1 MAKRR
6 KALGLQARLMLG
18 IAGVATALVAVV
30 GWAWNHQVEQQLES
44 ALQARVDRSIQ
55 LVKSNLAAPLW
66 NVDHDAVSHLLD
78 AVMADPEVYA
88 IELSSELSEKPILR
102 RRAQEAVAPQR
113 HEFVLDYPS
122 DEPGRVPDA
131 TRTMAK
137 AVLVFSSE
145 RVRAQMAQANRFVLA
160 LALGVLA
167 AVMLSSFFLV
177 RRFVQQPVKRLG
189 DLAQR
194 VAAGD
199 LGAKA
204 EVANDDEIGQ
214 LTRQFNSM
222 SAQLRASSDGLKRSE
237 ARYRSLYENAPEGIF
252 QADGRG
258 RLLRLNV
265 AMARLLGFA
274 TPAQALEAHG
284 QLRRLVVL
292 ERLDYLNLARA
303 LWRDGR
309 VQQVQ
314 LELQREGRPVWVA
327 LTAHRTLSADGRQP
341 LIEGMVSDI
350 TQRRLAEQEL
360 MLHRDHLEELVAE
373 RTRALRLAS
382 TRAEV
387 SGQAKSRFLAT
398 MSHEFR
404 TPLNAILGF
413 SQLLQMDTRLSP
425 EQMSRVDSIRNSG
438 EHLLSLISDVL
449 DMASIEA
456 GKVRLNPGPVDL
468 RALLDMAADT
478 VRLRAIEKGLS
489 LVVDLGAQLPQ
500 RVVVDGQ
507 RLRQVLLNLLS
518 NAVKFTDAGEVRL
531 RVALLGWEGPAA
543 RLGFTVSDT
552 GIGIAE
558 EHLSQLFQPFAQV
571 ADDARCLGGT
581 GLGLSIS
588 QELLEQMGSEIQLR
602 SQPGQGSD
610 FEFELSL
617 EMPESH

>member
-1 MAKRR
+1 MAKGR

-18 IAGVATALVAVV
+18 IAGVATSLVAVV

-44 ALQARVDRSIQ
+44 ALQARVARSIQ

-66 NVDHDAVSHLLD
+66 NVDHDAVNHLLD

-102 RRAQEAVAPQR
+102 RRVHDAVAPQR
-113 HEFVLDYPS
+113 HEFVLDYAG
-122 DEPGRVPDA
+122 DDPGRA
-131 TRTMAK
+131 QESTRHMAK

-145 RVRAQMAQANRFVLA
+145 QVRAEMAKANRFVLA
-160 LALGVLA
+160 LALSVLA

-189 DLAQR
+189 VLAQR

-199 LGAKA
+199 LGAQA
-204 EVANDDEIGQ
+204 EVAHEDEIGQ

-222 SAQLRASSDGLKRSE
+222 SAQLRASSDELKRSE

-274 TPAQALEAHG
+274 TPAQALAAHG

-327 LTAHRTLSADGRQP
+327 LTAHRTFSADGRQP

-373 RTRALRLAS
+373 RTRALRQAS

-489 LVVDLGAQLPQ
+489 LVLDLGEQLPQ

-531 RVALLGWEGPAA
+531 RVALLGWEGKAA

-552 GIGIAE
+552 GIGIAA
-558 EHLSQLFQPFAQV
+558 EHLPQLFQPFAQV

-588 QELLEQMGSEIQLR
+588 QELLEQMGSEIRLR

-610 FEFELSL
+610 FEFALSL
-617 EMPESH
+617 DLPERH